1 MIRIAILSFW
11 HVHAKDYAREAAQHP
26 GVELAAIWDED
37 AARGQREA
45 EERGIPFVPDLDAV
59 LNDASIDGVVV
70 TTSTAVHPLIIPA
83 AITAKKHVFTEK
95 VLAATLRE
103 ALELADLAQKAG
115 VALGVALS
123 RTEIPEIVGIRKLI
137 DNGKLG
143 QLTEARVRVAH
154 GGAVPAPGAPNGW
167 LPTRFL
173 EPGEAMGGAM
183 IDLGAHPLYLV
194 RLLLGLPEAVTAAY
208 GRVTGRAADD
218 NAVALLTY
226 ANGAIGVAETGFVS
240 KGAPVEVEAHGFEMS
255 AVADPARQEI
265 VIWQQDASGR
275 RVWLSEPFDLSR
287 RATPFDRWV
296 DDIESGSRS
305 SLDLAI
311 DLSALVEA
319 ANLSA
324 RTGVRVPLAQLD
336 GWSERP

>member
-1 MIRIAILSFW
+1 MIRVAILSFW
-11 HVHAKDYAREAAQHP
+11 HVHARDYAREIAQHP
-26 GVELAAIWDED
+26 GVELAGIWDED
-37 AARGQREA
+37 AVRGKREA
-45 EERGIPFVPDLDAV
+45 ADRSVPFLPEIGSILSDPT
-59 LNDASIDGVVV
+59 IDGVVV
-70 TTSTAVHPLIIPA
+70 TTSTAAHPDVIPA
-83 AITAKKHVFTEK
+83 AIAAGKHVFTEK

-103 ALELADLAQKAG
+103 ALDLADQAQKAG
-115 VALGVALS
+115 IALGVALS
-123 RTEIPEIVGIRKLI
+123 RTEIPEITGIRKLI

-154 GGAVPAPGAPNGW
+154 GGVVPAPGAPNGW
-167 LPTRFL
+167 LPARFL

-194 RLLLGLPEAVTAAY
+194 RLLLGMPEAVTAAY

-226 ANGAIGVAETGFVS
+226 PNGAIGVAETGFVS
-240 KGAPVEVEAHGFEMS
+240 KAAPVEVEAHGFELS
-255 AVADPARQEI
+255 AIADPARQEI

-305 SLDLAI
+305 NLELAI

-324 RTGVRVPLAQLD
+324 RTGVRAPLAQLD
-336 GWSERP
+336 GWSERA